1 MERTLI
7 SWNLPNWITIALMS
21 AGAYALV
28 GLIAQ
33 LLKQQQASAA
43 GGGGF

>member
-7 SWNLPNWITIALMS
+7 SWNFPNWITIALMS

-28 GLIAQ
+28 GLVAQ
-33 LLKQQQASAA
+33 LLKQQQAQATSS
-43 GGGGF
+43 GGF